1 MNVMNQ
7 RLLPLFLA
15 VLVSAL
21 PTVARADDFP
31 KAFTGMFADANGNQF
46 ELKSGSAKLKI
57 GGSEVKSDAD
67 TIESAKIFA
76 RLLKGETRIYI
87 EKGLP
92 SVYDLEAYWVIP
104 DQKSKVQYGDVVY
117 YKSTVIYFRIPRNGA
132 GTTITVLRSDDAMVS
147 LDLLTKRWQVG
158 WGERRTVYT
167 LNRVVKS
174 GK

>member
-1 MNVMNQ
+1 M
-7 RLLPLFLA
+7 RKRFLPLSLA
-15 VLVSAL
+15 VFLSVFSS
-21 PTVARADDFP
+21 VVRADDFP
-31 KAFTGMFADANGNQF
+31 RAFVGNYADASGTQF

-57 GGSEVKSDAD
+57 GGAEFKADAD
-67 TIESAKIFA
+67 TVESAKIFA
-76 RLLKGETRIYI
+76 KLLKGETKIYI

-117 YKSTVIYFRIPRNGA
+117 YKAAVIYFKIPRNGS
-132 GTTITVLRSDDAMVS
+132 GTTMTVLRSDDAMVS
-147 LDLLTKRWQVG
+147 LDTLTKRWQVG

>member
-1 MNVMNQ
+1 MNQ
-7 RLLPLFLA
+7 RLLSFFLA
-15 VLVSAL
+15 VFFSAL

-31 KAFTGMFADANGNQF
+31 KDFVGIYADASGTQF

-57 GGSEVKSDAD
+57 GGTEFKADAD

-76 RLLKGETRIYI
+76 KLLKGETKIYI

-117 YKSTVIYFRIPRNGA
+117 FKASVVYFRIPRNGS
-132 GTTITVLRSDDAMVS
+132 GTTMTVLRSDDAMVS
-147 LDLLTKRWQVG
+147 LDMLTKRWQVG

>member
-1 MNVMNQ
+1 MSQ
-7 RLLPLFLA
+7 RLLPFFLA
-15 VLVSAL
+15 AILSVFPSV
-21 PTVARADDFP
+21 VRADDFP
-31 KAFTGMFADANGNQF
+31 KAFVGNYADASGNQF
-46 ELKSGSAKLKI
+46 ELKSGSAKFKI
-57 GGSEVKSDAD
+57 GGSELKSDAD

-76 RLLKGETRIYI
+76 RLLKGETKIYI

-117 YKSTVIYFRIPRNGA
+117 YKATVIYFRIPRNGS
-132 GTTITVLRSDDAMVS
+132 GTTMIVLRSDDAMVS
-147 LDLLTKRWQVG
+147 LDTLTKRWQVG

-167 LNRVVKS
+167 LNRVVKG